1 MKKLQK
7 VLKPEEYA
15 VTLSSSGLPETHARL
30 SAHYLSLETE
40 YRRVIHR
47 MENDC

>member
-7 VLKPEEYA
+7 VLKPEEFA
-15 VTLSSSGLPETHARL
+15 ATITATGINETQGRL
-30 SAHYLSLETE
+30 ASQYLALEDE

-47 MENDC
+47 MEQD